1 MHSND
6 QGEPRMIR
14 KVAHQLEI
22 SNISTQVGWISH
34 KSGFWWNYESISL
47 LLLQRKSWCSSFKT
61 TFLALFLTNKS
72 SVFINYKDKTQIHWF
87 QDSWVAQLRRLRP
100 NLFPSSIWKDFDLCR
115 FRSLI
120 NTRKARAASFAAAF
134 LAAERLSWLKV
145 LEKIQERK
153 HFSEWSRF
161 KKCLQGAKN
170 RFIASLPKSWESG
183 NL

>member
-1 MHSND
+1 MPSNVHVEPGMIMIINCKS
-6 QGEPRMIR
+6 QTFQLKCGEFPINPALIELW
-14 KVAHQLEI
+14 KHKLTLVTKEI
-22 SNISTQVGWISH
+22 I
-34 KSGFWWNYESISL
+34 
-47 LLLQRKSWCSSFKT
+47 
-61 TFLALFLTNKS
+61 TFLALFLTSKS

-153 HFSEWSRF
+153 HFSEWSRVF
-161 KKCLQGAKN
+161 SLSSSV
-170 RFIASLPKSWESG
+170 ASPVSSFVICR
-183 NL
+183 NMADHHP